1 MIPAAPDSRPLRRW
15 LCEACGL
22 VYDEARGDPDS
33 GLAPGTRWADIPADW
48 VCPLCGTPKSDFDM
62 IEL

>member
-1 MIPAAPDSRPLRRW
+1 MSDDARALRRW

-33 GLAPGTRWADIPADW
+33 GLAPGSWA
-48 VCPLCGTPKSDFDM
+48 VTLMVGKSSRGSAATGSF
-62 IEL
+62 L

>member
-1 MIPAAPDSRPLRRW
+1 MSDDARALRRW

-33 GLAPGTRWADIPADW
+33 GLAPGTRFEDIPDDW
-48 VCPLCGTPKSDFDM
+48 YCPDCGTEKQDFNLIDD
-62 IEL
+62 